1 MTVSAAARIRSALF
15 MPASNER
22 AIARARDLDCDA
34 VILDLEDAVAPA
46 LKDHA
51 RGAAIAAVAAGF
63 GHRYCAIRVNPIDTE
78 WGEADLVAV
87 RASSGDAVVLP
98 KVDGPDDLLAARAL
112 LGDGGMPI
120 WAMIESCAA
129 IVALPSIV
137 SVAQATQTE
146 LLIAGTND
154 LAKDMRCR
162 AGPDRLP
169 LLSSLSAIVVAARA
183 VGIIALDGVCNAI
196 DDPARFAAECEQG
209 AMLGFDGKTLIHPSQ
224 IAAANRAFG
233 PDPDA
238 VAWAHRVVAAFADP
252 ANDSKGA
259 IRLDDAMVERL
270 HLAEAERILA
280 AAR

>member
-1 MTVSAAARIRSALF
+1 MSAAPIRSALF

-22 AIARARDLDCDA
+22 AIAKALDLDCDA

-46 LKDHA
+46 LKGQA
-51 RGAAIAAVAAGF
+51 RAAALAAAAAGF
-63 GHRYCAIRVNPIDTE
+63 GHRYCAIRVNALDTD
-78 WGEADLVAV
+78 WGEADLAAV
-87 RASSGDAVVLP
+87 RASSADAVVLP
-98 KVDGPDDLLAARAL
+98 KVDGPDDLLAARAM
-112 LGDGGMPI
+112 LGDGTIPI

-129 IVALPSIV
+129 IVALPGIV
-137 SVAQATQTE
+137 AVAQATQTE
-146 LLIAGTND
+146 VLIAGTND

-162 AGPDRLP
+162 SGAERSP
-169 LLSSLSAIVVAARA
+169 LISPLSAIVVAARA
-183 VGIIALDGVCNAI
+183 AGIVVLDGVCNAI
-196 DDPARFAAECEQG
+196 DDPARFEAECQQG

-238 VAWAHRVVAAFADP
+238 VAWARRVVAAFADP
-252 ANDSKGA
+252 KNDSKGA

-280 AAR
+280 LSR

>member
-1 MTVSAAARIRSALF
+1 MSAAPIRSALF

-22 AIARARDLDCDA
+22 AIAKALDLDCDA

-46 LKDHA
+46 LKGQA
-51 RGAAIAAVAAGF
+51 RAAALAAAAAGF
-63 GHRYCAIRVNPIDTE
+63 GHRYCAIRVNAIDTD
-78 WGEADLVAV
+78 WGEADLAAV
-87 RASSGDAVVLP
+87 RASSADAVVLP
-98 KVDGPDDLLAARAL
+98 KVDGPDDLLAARAM
-112 LGDGGMPI
+112 LGDGTIPI

-129 IVALPSIV
+129 IVALPGIV
-137 SVAQATQTE
+137 AVAQATQTE
-146 LLIAGTND
+146 VLIAGTND

-162 AGPDRLP
+162 PGAERLP
-169 LLSSLSAIVVAARA
+169 LISPLAAIVVAARA
-183 VGIIALDGVCNAI
+183 AGIVVLDGVCNAI
-196 DDPARFAAECEQG
+196 DDSARFEAECQQG

-224 IAAANRAFG
+224 IAAANRTFG

-238 VAWAHRVVAAFADP
+238 VAWARRVVAAFADP

-280 AAR
+280 LSR

>member
-1 MTVSAAARIRSALF
+1 MSAAPIRSALF

-22 AIARARDLDCDA
+22 AIAKALDLDCDA

-46 LKDHA
+46 LKGQA
-51 RGAAIAAVAAGF
+51 RAAALAAAAAGF
-63 GHRYCAIRVNPIDTE
+63 AHRYCAIRVNALDTE
-78 WGEADLVAV
+78 WGEADLAAV
-87 RASSGDAVVLP
+87 RASSADAVVLP
-98 KVDGPDDLLAARAL
+98 KVDGPDDLLATRAM
-112 LGDGGMPI
+112 LGDGTIPI

-129 IVALPSIV
+129 IVALPGIV
-137 SVAQATQTE
+137 AVAQATQTE
-146 LLIAGTND
+146 VLIAGTND

-162 AGPDRLP
+162 PGAERLP
-169 LLSSLSAIVVAARA
+169 LISPLAAIVVAARA
-183 VGIIALDGVCNAI
+183 AGIVVLDGVCNAI
-196 DDPARFAAECEQG
+196 DDSARFEAECQQG

-238 VAWAHRVVAAFADP
+238 VAWARRVVAAFADP

-280 AAR
+280 LSR